1 MPHVFF
7 AAKQSTTVAL
17 PALRDAN
24 CRMPPES
31 LERPFISSECM
42 LFLAECPFFSPDA
55 AICNV
60 LPVLPVQREG

>member
-1 MPHVFF
+1 MYFF
-7 AAKQSTTVAL
+7 AAQQSTTVAL

-24 CRMPPES
+24 CRMHPES
-31 LERPFISSECM
+31 LERPFIFSECM